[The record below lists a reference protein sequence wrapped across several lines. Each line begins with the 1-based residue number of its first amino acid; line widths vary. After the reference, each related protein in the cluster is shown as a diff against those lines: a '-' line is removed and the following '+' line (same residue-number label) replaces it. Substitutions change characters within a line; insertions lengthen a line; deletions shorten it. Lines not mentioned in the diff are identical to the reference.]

1 MYYFTLYSND
11 MEELL
16 QENRDVYATFNLLYL
31 VSSNILL
38 TPTHTHTHTH
48 RCTAAKFLYKYFNV
62 RARGAR
68 AKPYRHRISQ
78 RDSVSDF
85 VILLRKIKGEN
96 NNE

>member
-1 MYYFTLYSND
+1 MYYFTLYSNG
-11 MEELL
+11 MAEL
-16 QENRDVYATFNLLYL
+16 QRNRDVYATFNSLYL

-38 TPTHTHTHTH
+38 THTH
-48 RCTAAKFLYKYFNV
+48 RRTAAKFLYKYFNV

-78 RDSVSDF
+78 RNSVSDF

>member
-1 MYYFTLYSND
+1 MYYFTLYSNG

-16 QENRDVYATFNLLYL
+16 QRNRNVYATFNLLYL

-38 TPTHTHTHTH
+38 THTHTHTH
-48 RCTAAKFLYKYFNV
+48 RRTAAKFLYKYFNV

-78 RDSVSDF
+78 RNPVSDF

>member
-38 TPTHTHTHTH
+38 THTHTHT
-48 RCTAAKFLYKYFNV
+48 CTAAKFLYKYFNV

>member
-1 MYYFTLYSND
+1 MYYFTLYSNG

-16 QENRDVYATFNLLYL
+16 QENRDVYATFNSLYL

-38 TPTHTHTHTH
+38 THTH
-48 RCTAAKFLYKYFNV
+48 RRTAAKFLYKYFNV

-78 RDSVSDF
+78 RNSVSDI
-85 VILLRKIKGEN
+85 VIYLRKIKGEN

>member
-38 TPTHTHTHTH
+38 THTHTHTGAPPLNSY
-48 RCTAAKFLYKYFNV
+48 TNILMY
-62 RARGAR
+62 AREELVQSPTDTGFH
-68 AKPYRHRISQ
+68 KETLCL
-78 RDSVSDF
+78 
-85 VILLRKIKGEN
+85 ILLSS
-96 NNE
+96 

>member
-1 MYYFTLYSND
+1 MYYFTLYSNG

-16 QENRDVYATFNLLYL
+16 QENRDVYATFNSLYL
-31 VSSNILL
+31 VSSSILL
-38 TPTHTHTHTH
+38 THTH
-48 RCTAAKFLYKYFNV
+48 RRTAAKFLYKYFNV

-78 RDSVSDF
+78 RNPVSDF

>member
-1 MYYFTLYSND
+1 MYYFTLYSNG

-16 QENRDVYATFNLLYL
+16 QRNRNVYATFNLLYL

-38 TPTHTHTHTH
+38 THTHTHTH
-48 RCTAAKFLYKYFNV
+48 RRTAAKFLYKYFNV

>member
-1 MYYFTLYSND
+1 MYYFTLYSNG

-38 TPTHTHTHTH
+38 THTHTH
-48 RCTAAKFLYKYFNV
+48 RRTAAKFLYKYFNV

-78 RDSVSDF
+78 RNPVSDF

>member
-1 MYYFTLYSND
+1 MYYFTLYSNG

-16 QENRDVYATFNLLYL
+16 QENRDVYAIFNSLYL

-38 TPTHTHTHTH
+38 THTH
-48 RCTAAKFLYKYFNV
+48 RRTAAKFLYKYFNV

-78 RDSVSDF
+78 RNPVSDF

>member
-1 MYYFTLYSND
+1 MYYFTLYSNG

-16 QENRDVYATFNLLYL
+16 QENRDVYATFNSLYL
-31 VSSNILL
+31 VSSSILL
-38 TPTHTHTHTH
+38 THTHTHTH
-48 RCTAAKFLYKYFNV
+48 RRTAAKFLYKYFNV

-78 RDSVSDF
+78 RNPVSDF

>member
-31 VSSNILL
+31 VISNILL
-38 TPTHTHTHTH
+38 THTHTH

>member
-1 MYYFTLYSND
+1 MYYFTLYSNG
-11 MEELL
+11 MAEL
-16 QENRDVYATFNLLYL
+16 QRNRDVYATFNSLYL

-38 TPTHTHTHTH
+38 THTHTHTHTH
-48 RCTAAKFLYKYFNV
+48 RRTAAKFLYKYFNV

-78 RDSVSDF
+78 RNSVSDI
-85 VILLRKIKGEN
+85 VIYLRKIKGEN

>member
-1 MYYFTLYSND
+1 MYYFTLYSNG

-16 QENRDVYATFNLLYL
+16 QENRDVYATFNSLYL
-31 VSSNILL
+31 VSSSILL
-38 TPTHTHTHTH
+38 THTRTH
-48 RCTAAKFLYKYFNV
+48 RRTAAKFLYKYFNV

-78 RDSVSDF
+78 RNPVSDF

>member
-1 MYYFTLYSND
+1 MYYFTLYSNG
-11 MEELL
+11 MAEL
-16 QENRDVYATFNLLYL
+16 QRNRDVYATFNSLYL

-38 TPTHTHTHTH
+38 THTHT
-48 RCTAAKFLYKYFNV
+48 YKYFNV

-78 RDSVSDF
+78 RNSVSDI
-85 VILLRKIKGEN
+85 VIYLRKIKGEN

>member
-1 MYYFTLYSND
+1 MYYFTLYSNG
-11 MEELL
+11 MAEL
-16 QENRDVYATFNLLYL
+16 QRNRDVYATFNSLYL

-38 TPTHTHTHTH
+38 THTH
-48 RCTAAKFLYKYFNV
+48 RRTAAKFLYKYFNV

-78 RDSVSDF
+78 RNPVSDF

>member
-1 MYYFTLYSND
+1 MYYFTLYSNG

-16 QENRDVYATFNLLYL
+16 QENRDVYATFNSLYL

-38 TPTHTHTHTH
+38 TH
-48 RCTAAKFLYKYFNV
+48 RRTAAKFLYKYFNV

-78 RDSVSDF
+78 RNPVSDF